1 MADGDS
7 IGSFSELVG
16 QPHLFGKKK
25 PLYVFYHSSNTPPS
39 MILFGPPGTG
49 KSSYAK
55 LLAKKH
61 NLDFY
66 YLNATDCSS
75 DTLKRTL
82 KKGRKD
88 VPILLVIDEIHRFD
102 KRQQDVLLPH
112 LEEKS
117 VVLIGTST
125 YNPYFKLTRALRSR
139 CLVYE
144 FKRLSEIDL
153 KTIARRIAPEL
164 SSEVI
169 NKLVLLA
176 GGDARRLLNMIRIAS
191 ENGLGLNQV
200 DEFFGA
206 DLGYES
212 ESERYDLISAFIKS
226 IRASEVD
233 AAVYYL
239 ARLLEAGEDAEFIA
253 RRLCILASED
263 VGLADNGAINIA
275 SSCLNIVKEIGMPE
289 AKITLSHCTIY
300 LARAK
305 KSNSSYTAIK
315 RAINFIKAGN
325 TLEIPIHLTV
335 KGRSLYKNPHYSNGK
350 PQGAY
355 LSKPQKFYIPKE
367 NDIV

>member
-1 MADGDS
+1 MADGGS

-25 PLYVFYHSSNTPPS
+25 PLYSFYYSDETPPS

-61 NLDFY
+61 KLDFY

-75 DTLKRTL
+75 ETLKRTL
-82 KKGRKD
+82 KKGSEGK
-88 VPILLVIDEIHRFD
+88 PILLVIDEIHRFD
-102 KRQQDVLLPH
+102 KRQQDILLPY

-125 YNPYFKLTRALRSR
+125 YNPYFKLTKALRSR

-144 FKRLSEIDL
+144 FKRLSERSL
-153 KTIARRIAPEL
+153 KTIAKKVAPEL
-164 SSEVI
+164 GGDVI
-169 NKLVLLA
+169 DKLVLLA

-191 ENGLGLNQV
+191 ENGLSA
-200 DEFFGA
+200 DEVGNFFGG
-206 DLGYES
+206 DLGYEN
-212 ESERYDLISAFIKS
+212 ESERYDVISAFIKS

-263 VGLADNGAINIA
+263 VGLADNRAINIA

-289 AKITLSHCTIY
+289 AKITLAHCTIY

-305 KSNSSYTAIK
+305 KSNSSYAAIK
-315 RAINFIKAGN
+315 RAIDFVKSGN
-325 TLEIPIHLTV
+325 ILEIPVYLTV
-335 KGRSLYKNPHYSNGK
+335 KGRSIYRNPHYSDGK

>member
-7 IGSFSELVG
+7 IGSFDELVG
-16 QPHLFGKKK
+16 QPHLFERRK
-25 PLYVFYHSSNTPPS
+25 PLYSFYHANSVPPS

-75 DTLKRTL
+75 ETL
-82 KKGRKD
+82 KKALKKGSKEK
-88 VPILLVIDEIHRFD
+88 PILLVIDEIHRFD
-102 KRQQDVLLPH
+102 KRQQDILLPY

-125 YNPYFKLTRALRSR
+125 YNPYFKLTKALRSR
-139 CLVYE
+139 CLVYQ
-144 FKRLSEIDL
+144 FKRLSESDL
-153 KTIARRIAPEL
+153 KTIAKKVAPEL
-164 SSEVI
+164 GSNVVD
-169 NKLVLLA
+169 KLVLLA
-176 GGDARRLLNMIRIAS
+176 GGDARRLLNMIKIAS
-191 ENGLGLNQV
+191 ENGLSGEELG
-200 DEFFGA
+200 EFFGV
-206 DLGYES
+206 DLGYEN
-212 ESERYDLISAFIKS
+212 ESERYDIISAFIKS

-233 AAVYYL
+233 AALYYL

-263 VGLADNGAINIA
+263 VGLADNRAITIA
-275 SSCLNIVKEIGMPE
+275 SNCLNIVKEIGMPE

-300 LARAK
+300 LAKAK
-305 KSNSSYTAIK
+305 KSNSSYTAIR
-315 RAINFIKAGN
+315 RAIDFIKSGN
-325 TLEIPIHLTV
+325 ILEIPVYLTV

-350 PQGAY
+350 PQGSY